1 MNARYSSR
9 GPSAPSLTAA
19 SYGRRV
25 AAFLIDG
32 FLSWVLLVPFVAPWY
47 LDVLDAARR
56 TAAGDVGV
64 VAPAPPVAVG
74 LGILLAFVL
83 GIVQWWLGGTRGY
96 TIGKRL
102 VRIRVLDELTG
113 QPVGMGRFLLR
124 QIVLGATGGI
134 LVGLLSPL
142 FDSSGRL
149 RGWHDRAASTAVTE
163 APADDAGRRAERVA
177 RSSEEMV
184 PPPPGGPQPTV
195 AAVPF
200 AVPSPPGASAPVP
213 APVPVP
219 AAPPVPA
226 PAPATTSAHAPVPPP
241 PSPRSGV
248 PPLPAYLGEPQTTAP
263 THASVPVPQPPV
275 PQPVP
280 VPQPASLPVP
290 LPPPPVPVAP
300 SPVPPPPGPVEQPAP
315 LAQHV
320 DAQPVPAAAA
330 PVQPAS
336 VPVPAP
342 APQVSPDAPG
352 SGASA
357 STAPTAAVPAPDTG
371 VITAVPHFGY
381 AAPQA
386 PAGHAP
392 ATPPAAPPVADA
404 AAARLAPSEPYVELD
419 DETEMTRLRT
429 DSPRDRGA
437 TAYIPPSALLRIS
450 DGTEMTI
457 TDTVLV
463 GRNPAPAQEESIGQL
478 VRVQDPGR
486 SVSKTHLLVGVDA
499 DGVWVVDRGSTNG
512 TVVTL
517 TDGQQIICA
526 EHQVVRLP
534 EGATV
539 TFGDYSASFV
549 HRND

>member
-9 GPSAPSLTAA
+9 GPSAPSLTTA

-56 TAAGDVGV
+56 TAAGDIGV
-64 VAPAPPVAVG
+64 VAPAPPVTVG
-74 LGILLAFVL
+74 LGMLLTFVL

-102 VRIRVLDELTG
+102 VKIRVLDELTG

-124 QIVLGATGGI
+124 QLVLGATGGI

-177 RSSEEMV
+177 RGSDEMV
-184 PPPPGGPQPTV
+184 PPPPGGAQPTV
-195 AAVPF
+195 ASVPF
-200 AVPSPPGASAPVP
+200 AVPPAPGASAPVP

-219 AAPPVPA
+219 VPVPA
-226 PAPATTSAHAPVPPP
+226 STSAHAPVPPP
-241 PSPRSGV
+241 PATRSGV

-263 THASVPVPQPPV
+263 THASVPVPQPAPL
-275 PQPVP
+275 PQAAPR
-280 VPQPASLPVP
+280 PVP
-290 LPPPPVPVAP
+290 LPPPPVPAAP
-300 SPVPPPPGPVEQPAP
+300 SPVPPPPGPVEQPAH

-320 DAQPVPAAAA
+320 TAQPLPAVPAAAA
-330 PVQPAS
+330 HAPSAS
-336 VPVPAP
+336 APVPAP
-342 APQVSPDAPG
+342 APQMSPVAPG

-386 PAGHAP
+386 PAGRA
-392 ATPPAAPPVADA
+392 AAAPPAAPPVAA
-404 AAARLAPSEPYVELD
+404 AAPARLAPSEPYVELD

-429 DSPRDRGA
+429 DPPRDRAA

-463 GRNPAPAQEESIGQL
+463 GRNPSPAPEESIGQL